1 MKKHLYIGLA
11 TTALTVFGLLS
22 SSQANEELR
31 SRSSQLVDGS
41 DNQSQLTT
49 ASKVGERQ
57 TPVTS
62 SPSRAIAK
70 NHNHDLSGRDA
81 ATVYL
86 RGIPVLTFVGN
97 LTTTT
102 NSVKVA
108 NLTGVTQQSTTSNL
122 SETAQQA
129 TTLAA
134 RLNQLHQ
141 KGFDANLIQVRWQPE
156 EKAYLIYADKEHLLT
171 LGDHTILPQANQD
184 SQENALRITNLI
196 RRQLGNA
203 PALTAVTGAENN
215 TTTVAVGPIRM
226 QMTGVASW
234 YGPGFHGNRTANG
247 ERFDQYAM
255 TAAHR
260 TLPFGTRVRVTNL
273 SNGRSVVVRINDRG
287 PFSPG
292 RSLDLSKGAAS
303 AIGMIGAG
311 VGTVRMDILE

>member
-1 MKKHLYIGLA
+1 MKKHLYIGIA
-11 TTALTVFGLLS
+11 TATVTLFGLLS
-22 SSQANEELR
+22 SSQANEEIS
-31 SRSSQLVDGS
+31 SRSAQLGESATQPVA
-41 DNQSQLTT
+41 T

-57 TPVTS
+57 TPETS
-62 SPSRAIAK
+62 APSRAIAK
-70 NHNHDLSGRDA
+70 IHNHDLSGRDA
-81 ATVYL
+81 VTVYL

-97 LTTTT
+97 LSTT
-102 NSVKVA
+102 SDAVKVA
-108 NLTGVTQQSTTSNL
+108 NLTGATQQSTTSNL

-156 EKAYLIYADKEHLLT
+156 EKAYRIYADQEHLIT
-171 LGDHTILPQANQD
+171 LGDHTILPQANQG

-203 PALTAVTGAENN
+203 PALAAIEGLNSN
-215 TTTVAVGPIRM
+215 STTVAVGPIRM

-247 ERFDQYAM
+247 ERFDQHAM

-292 RSLDLSKGAAS
+292 RSLDLSQGAAS
-303 AIGMIGAG
+303 AIGLLGAG
-311 VGTVRMDILE
+311 VGTVRMDVLD

>member
-11 TTALTVFGLLS
+11 TTTLTVFGLLS
-22 SSQANEELR
+22 SSQANEEVR
-31 SRSSQLVDGS
+31 SYSSQRGDGS
-41 DNQSQLTT
+41 DNQNQVIT

-62 SPSRAIAK
+62 APSPAIAK
-70 NHNHDLSGRDA
+70 IHNHDLGGRDA
-81 ATVYL
+81 VTVYL
-86 RGIPVLTFVGN
+86 RNIPVLTFVGN
-97 LTTTT
+97 LTTAS

-108 NLTGVTQQSTTSNL
+108 NLTGATAQSTTSNL

-141 KGFDANLIQVRWQPE
+141 KGFDANLIQVHWQPE
-156 EKAYLIYADKEHLLT
+156 EKAYRIYADKEHLIT
-171 LGDHTILPQANQD
+171 LGDHTILPQANQG
-184 SQENALRITNLI
+184 SPENALRITNLI

-203 PALTAVTGAENN
+203 PALASITGGENN
-215 TTTVAVGPIRM
+215 TTTVALGPIRM
-226 QMTGVASW
+226 QMNGVASW

-303 AIGMIGAG
+303 AIGLLGAG
-311 VGTVRMDILE
+311 VGTVRMDVLE